1 MEWGGLERV
10 WSASPSLTC
19 PSPNKHRAGQGR
31 GGPLLSPGFLC
42 PPQPRPWGHQPLHP
56 TPQLGTWFGSCRAG
70 LLAPGYEP
78 VNPSCVWTFLPVAGP
93 ELSFSSFWG
102 GGRGNFIYFLF
113 PISASPSSLF
123 PVLN

>member
-1 MEWGGLERV
+1 MVLRGSGLSFLYLPLAKQAQGWAGPRGV
-10 WSASPSLTC
+10 HSCPLASST
-19 PSPNKHRAGQGR
+19 
-31 GGPLLSPGFLC
+31 
-42 PPQPRPWGHQPLHP
+42 P
-56 TPQLGTWFGSCRAG
+56 TPQPWPWSHQPIHPVPRLGTWFGSCRAG